1 MRNIKLKLVYGP
13 FLLLAVFFFSITQS
27 APASAAPEKQTNL
40 IQNPGFE
47 EPYNGGT
54 AQSWSP
60 WHQGLNDNPKPAKCS
75 DRYLVEP
82 TWSPELASAGLIRD
96 GARSQHV
103 GNSFDTWR
111 AGVMQTISVNPGS
124 TYRFTFYSTGR
135 ATNDQ
140 YPAPSDAS
148 VNLGVR
154 GGIDPNGSG
163 LWNDSDVVWGAAGSP
178 HMSGSQGNWQQFSV
192 EATATGSQI
201 TVFVQGDNGGTNQ
214 CRKHLDVWFDSAQV
228 VEVGPPPTN
237 TPPPPPP
244 PPPQPVATNTP
255 VPPTA
260 TATPEVS
267 PTNTPVPSPTP
278 TDTPVPPETGAICAN
293 AFADANLNGQ
303 RDPDEGFMA
312 GVSFTVSQEDVVF
325 GPGVSTGTD
334 IPVCFENLEEGAYL
348 VAQEVPRGLVMTTAQ
363 SATVQV
369 NAGSTVTLEFG
380 SWFRS
385 ESDEEIAALTPT
397 AEGGDSSPPDSSS
410 GDDGVNILAIVG
422 LGAILI
428 AIVLLAVLII
438 ILVRQSGNSAT

>member
-1 MRNIKLKLVYGP
+1 MRNIKPRHVYGP
-13 FLLLAVFFFSITQS
+13 ILLLAIILVSLTQS
-27 APASAAPEKQTNL
+27 TPASAAPERQTN
-40 IQNPGFE
+40 IVQNPGFE
-47 EPYNGGT
+47 EPYSGGT

-60 WHQGLNDNPKPAKCS
+60 WHQELNSNPKPANCS
-75 DRYLVEP
+75 ERYLVRP
-82 TWSPELASAGLIRD
+82 TWAPELASAGLILE

-124 TYRFTFYSTGR
+124 TYRFTFWSTGR
-135 ATNDQ
+135 STNDQ

-163 LWNDSDVVWGAAGSP
+163 LWSDADIVWGAAGSP

-192 EATATGSQI
+192 EATASGSQI
-201 TVFVQGDNGGTNQ
+201 TVFVQGDNGGSNQ
-214 CRKHLDVWFDSAQV
+214 CRKHLDVWFDNAQV
-228 VEVGPPPTN
+228 IEVGPPPTN

-244 PPPQPVATNTP
+244 PPPQPVVTNTP
-255 VPPTA
+255 IPPTA

-267 PTNTPVPSPTP
+267 PTNTPVPSATP
-278 TDTPVPPETGAICAN
+278 TKTPEPPETGAICAN

-312 GVSFTVSQEDVVF
+312 GVSFTVVQEGVVF

-334 IPVCFENLEEGAYL
+334 IAVCFEDLETGAYL

-363 SATVQV
+363 SATVEV
-369 NAGSTVTLEFG
+369 NQGSTVTLEFG

-385 ESDEEIAALTPT
+385 DTEDEIAALTPT
-397 AEGGDSSPPDSSS
+397 VIGGGSSSS
-410 GDDGVNILAIVG
+410 GGALGNDGVSILAIVG
-422 LGAILI
+422 LGAILL
-428 AIVLLAVLII
+428 AILLLGALII
-438 ILVRQSGNSAT
+438 ILVRQSRKSAS